1 MGRTNVKLMKVEGSY
16 ERYVT
21 RSAQFSDALVI
32 AWLLPQK
39 GCNIAWYTVI
49 IA

>member
-1 MGRTNVKLMKVEGSY
+1 MKVEGNY

-32 AWLLPQK
+32 AWTQMPHT
-39 GCNIAWYTVI
+39 GYCHRRDVI
-49 IA
+49 